1 MSSAYSQ
8 RNKAELEHLRK
19 VVDRLTDEQIARPA
33 GGDGWTVGA
42 LLGHIAFWD
51 QRAIVL
57 MERWKAGGVGTPARR
72 CGCPQRCREAIPPC
86 PASARRRQAC
96 PGNRAGHRQGDRF
109 PGRDDARRAL
119 RRTGSPGWTEPRI
132 APTISSRS
140 RRQSGRRYPARHPPL
155 LPRHFH

>member
-19 VVDRLTDEQIARPA
+19 VVDRLTDEQMARPA

-57 MERWKAGGVGTPARR
+57 MERWKAGGVGTPAGDVDVLNDAVKPFLLALPPRDAAR
-72 CGCPQRCREAIPPC
+72 LALETAQAIDREIDSLDATMLAGIEANGQPRLDR
-86 PASARRRQAC
+86 ASH
-96 PGNRAGHRQGDRF
+96 RAHHLEQI
-109 PGRDDARRAL
+109 
-119 RRTGSPGWTEPRI
+119 EK
-132 APTISSRS
+132 TIR
-140 RRQSGRRYPARHPPL
+140 
-155 LPRHFH
+155 

>member
-57 MERWKAGGVGTPARR
+57 MERWKAGGVGTPAGDVDVLNDAVKPFLLALPPRDAAR
-72 CGCPQRCREAIPPC
+72 LALETAQAIDREIDSLDATMLAGIEANGQPRLDR
-86 PASARRRQAC
+86 ASH
-96 PGNRAGHRQGDRF
+96 RAHHLEQI
-109 PGRDDARRAL
+109 
-119 RRTGSPGWTEPRI
+119 EK
-132 APTISSRS
+132 TIR
-140 RRQSGRRYPARHPPL
+140 
-155 LPRHFH
+155 

>member
-51 QRAIVL
+51 QRAVVL
-57 MERWKAGGVGTPARR
+57 MERWKAGGVGTPAGDVDVLNDAVKPFLLALPPRDAAR
-72 CGCPQRCREAIPPC
+72 LALETAQAIDREIDSLDATMLAGIEANGQPRLDR
-86 PASARRRQAC
+86 ASH
-96 PGNRAGHRQGDRF
+96 RAHHLEQI
-109 PGRDDARRAL
+109 
-119 RRTGSPGWTEPRI
+119 EK
-132 APTISSRS
+132 TIR
-140 RRQSGRRYPARHPPL
+140 
-155 LPRHFH
+155 